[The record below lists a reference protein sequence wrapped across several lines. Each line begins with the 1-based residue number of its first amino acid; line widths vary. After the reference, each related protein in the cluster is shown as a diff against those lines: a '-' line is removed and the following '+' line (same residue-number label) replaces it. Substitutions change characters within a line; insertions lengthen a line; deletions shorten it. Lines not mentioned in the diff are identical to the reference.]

1 MEQEIHERR
10 RTRRG
15 RLAGRRS
22 EAGFSL
28 AEMLVVVVI
37 VGLCAAVAIP
47 NVGTFYRAYRIRSAS
62 DQLVGHMRAARQ
74 ISVSQR
80 LPVTFTINASPTN
93 TYSFSYTIPGK
104 PTTTQVFMLPKE
116 ITVTNAPSGAL
127 TFNLNQNGT
136 VANPTT
142 PDDQSP
148 TANYV
153 RLTRNISTGYTDLY
167 TITFTV
173 AGKVGV
179 RFTR

>member
-1 MEQEIHERR
+1 MIHDRR
-10 RTRRG
+10 K
-15 RLAGRRS
+15 AGGGAGNRRRS

-37 VGLCAAVAIP
+37 IGLVVAAAVP
-47 NVGTFYRAYRIRSAS
+47 NVGSFYRAYRIRSAS
-62 DQLVGHMRAARQ
+62 DQMVSHMRTARQ
-74 ISVSQR
+74 ISVTQH
-80 LPVTFTINASPTN
+80 LPVTFTINPSPTN

-104 PTTTQVFMLPKE
+104 PITTQTFRLPKE
-116 ITVTNAPSGAL
+116 ITITNAPTGAL

-142 PDDQSP
+142 PDDLNP

-153 RLTRNISTGYTDLY
+153 RLAHGIGSGYTDRY

-173 AGKVGV
+173 AGKVGA

>member
-1 MEQEIHERR
+1 MNQRIHDR
-10 RTRRG
+10 
-15 RLAGRRS
+15 RRS
-22 EAGFSL
+22 EAGFSI

-37 VGLCAAVAIP
+37 VGLVAAAAVP
-47 NVGTFYRAYRIRSAS
+47 NVGSFYRAYRIRSAS
-62 DQLVGHMRAARQ
+62 DQIVGHMRTARQ
-74 ISVSQR
+74 ISVTQR
-80 LPVTFTINASPTN
+80 LPVTFTINPSPTN

-104 PTTTQVFMLPKE
+104 PTTTQTFSLPKE
-116 ITVTNAPSGAL
+116 ITVTNAPTGAL

-153 RLTRNISTGYTDLY
+153 SLTRNIGGGYTDRY

-173 AGKVGV
+173 AGKVGA